1 MLMRKE
7 GRDESPADRNAVLS
21 PTGDPVLLPFTS
33 TVSEEEAE
41 RLLEELASVHAEPL
55 IKRILRRR
63 LGRVPGRARHR
74 ESQDLEDVAARVML
88 QLLGRLRVLRSGADD
103 KGIDSFRSYVIAV
116 TVRGYHQYLR
126 ERYPRRHRL
135 KNKLRHLVTTDA
147 ALALWETKDR
157 GWVCGLSSWERDQ
170 SPISTARAPAVHESA
185 PTEGR
190 SALRPGGLPTLGP
203 VVDRVLK
210 ATDRPIAFD
219 VLVSAVAELVGMEED
234 VAVGLD
240 EELDVPGRDRGRPP
254 SFMTQVDWRIYLRQ
268 LWPKILQLPLR
279 QRQALLLNL
288 TDREG
293 RDLVALLPATG
304 VASLRQIAEA
314 LEMSA
319 EQLAQLWNDLPL
331 DDLTLAGY
339 LGLTRQQ
346 VVNLRRDARL
356 QLARQAGIAPRRL
369 RIPAGKA
376 GD

>member
-1 MLMRKE
+1 MHC
-7 GRDESPADRNAVLS
+7 A
-21 PTGDPVLLPFTS
+21 
-33 TVSEEEAE
+33 
-41 RLLEELASVHAEPL
+41 
-55 IKRILRRR
+55 
-63 LGRVPGRARHR
+63 
-74 ESQDLEDVAARVML
+74 
-88 QLLGRLRVLRSGADD
+88 
-103 KGIDSFRSYVIAV
+103 
-116 TVRGYHQYLR
+116 
-126 ERYPRRHRL
+126 
-135 KNKLRHLVTTDA
+135 
-147 ALALWETKDR
+147 
-157 GWVCGLSSWERDQ
+157 
-170 SPISTARAPAVHESA
+170 
-185 PTEGR
+185 
-190 SALRPGGLPTLGP
+190 PGGLPTLGP